1 MRDWGLIGQG
11 QAVRA
16 LATALE
22 RGWLSHAYLLVG
34 PPHVGKGTLALRLA
48 QALNCL
54 ASVQERPCLACR
66 QCRRIEGRLHADL
79 HLLTVE
85 PPHREIRIA
94 QVRELERA
102 LALKPFEGRVR
113 VAIVDPADAMNLEAQ
128 NAFLKTLEEP
138 PPDTVLVL
146 VTAREA
152 ALLPTIRS
160 RCRRTALGTAPVDEL
175 ARALAGHGLSTDE
188 AERIARWSEGRP
200 GLALSL
206 AGDSELRRQREE
218 EVDRAMSL
226 AQMPLPRRLALAE
239 ELAQLLSAND
249 RGREEGAPP
258 APAAPFGERLWRV
271 LDVWQSVWRDVL
283 LTAMGEDAGLVHR
296 ERVEEMRALAAQVP
310 PHQVAAF
317 LRALWDARRYLEEN
331 VSPRLVL
338 EDMLLT
344 APQAAATVV

>member
-11 QAVRA
+11 RAVRTLDAA
-16 LATALE
+16 LRQGRLH
-22 RGWLSHAYLLVG
+22 HAHLLVG

-48 QALNCL
+48 QALNCQAPL
-54 ASVQERPCLACR
+54 QERPCLSCR
-66 QCRRIEGRLHADL
+66 QCRRLEGRLHADL

-85 PPHREIRIA
+85 PPHREIRIV

-102 LALKPFEGRVR
+102 LALKPFEGRTR

-146 VTAREA
+146 VTARETV
-152 ALLPTIRS
+152 LLPTIRS
-160 RCRRTALGTAPVDEL
+160 RCQRTALGTAPAADLAHALMEEGLGRDDAEL
-175 ARALAGHGLSTDE
+175 L
-188 AERIARWSEGRP
+188 ARWSEGRP

-206 AGDSELRRQREE
+206 ARDPEMRRQREA
-218 EVDRAMSL
+218 EVDRALSL
-226 AQMPLPRRLALAE
+226 AEMPLPRRLALAD
-239 ELAQLLSAND
+239 ELAQLLTANGRD
-249 RGREEGAPP
+249 REEGAPP

-283 LTAMGEDAGLVHR
+283 LVAVGAEGGIVHR
-296 ERVEEMRALAAQVP
+296 ERLDGLRALAARVSAGQVM
-310 PHQVAAF
+310 AF
-317 LRALWDARRYLEEN
+317 LRALWEARRYLEEN

-338 EDMLLT
+338 EDMLLE
-344 APQAAATVV
+344 APQAHVNVV